1 MENSHKSRGISWNTR
16 LCSPESLEHFLP
28 FVKFVK
34 LRAGTDCKPEV
45 ERLPV
50 MALTGVRQK
59 CCSPMENCSVFR
71 SHFFI
76 QECPPTNLIFYWIC
90 PLECKGFNLSLSEPN
105 ASWVSG
111 PVYGVCMECSHA
123 FGHSVWAELFLNL
136 NPALFLI
143 RLLTSLHILLHS
155 ITSSHIILG
164 FVWFCEWLIHWRWK
178 SLPTAALKLGNRCI
192 ADGRRVSR

>member
-1 MENSHKSRGISWNTR
+1 MHTVHTCVFAICVAEMKPCLLPRASLCNLFGVHVSKLLKSACELLTLHVPVGVAEKAKHSNFFSMACQIRQICQIAS
-16 LCSPESLEHFLP
+16 S
-28 FVKFVK
+28 
-34 LRAGTDCKPEV
+34 DCKPEV

-90 PLECKGFNLSLSEPN
+90 PPECKGFNLSLPEPN

-123 FGHSVWAELFLNL
+123 FGHS
-136 NPALFLI
+136 
-143 RLLTSLHILLHS
+143 
-155 ITSSHIILG
+155 
-164 FVWFCEWLIHWRWK
+164 
-178 SLPTAALKLGNRCI
+178 
-192 ADGRRVSR
+192 D